1 MRKKQ
6 NVKQRRAEEAA
17 TAQEYVV
24 EKIIDRRVTEGK
36 VEYFLK
42 WKGFPEADNTWEPED
57 NLDCPE
63 LIAEFQSRV
72 GVSLEPPEQD
82 REQPDGGE
90 GGDANTDSVNRVPVE
105 TGYPFKFTAH
115 FHGNRQA
122 YEWHVCAMVDAEQQ
136 SHGQESAEPPRG
148 FASGLEPECIIGSTD
163 CEGELMFLLKWKGSE
178 EVGLVPAREAS
189 VRCPEVVIAFYE
201 ERLTWHSGHEGER
214 QS

>member
-42 WKGFPEADNTWEPED
+42 WKGFPEPRQSESLQTQADNTWEPED

-90 GGDANTDSVNRVPVE
+90 
-105 TGYPFKFTAH
+105 
-115 FHGNRQA
+115 
-122 YEWHVCAMVDAEQQ
+122 Q